1 MYRPEDSKPC
11 YIGITDNIK
20 TRAKQHRKS
29 GRLVRTERL
38 VELYSDLDY
47 ETVREY
53 EEGCIRQY
61 GTLTGKNL
69 KSQKS
74 NFNPKKTKTRGN
86 KCHSFVENK
95 IRDAKRQKAVVTG
108 RDHILKNGCKNLL
121 II

>member
-29 GRLVRTERL
+29 GRLVGTERL

-53 EEGCIRQY
+53 EEGCIRPH

-74 NFNPKKTKTRGN
+74 NFNPKKLKLEEINVIHLLRIRSVMPKDRKQWLLEETIF
-86 KCHSFVENK
+86 SK
-95 IRDAKRQKAVVTG
+95 IVVK
-108 RDHILKNGCKNLL
+108 IF
-121 II
+121 